1 MDSRLL
7 KLSMDFQDA
16 THVRIAATTHRTI
29 RENIAINNE
38 VIFASSL
45 RINGFETIV
54 RDGGHPIKCLLI
66 HGFSVFSIEFVWSK
80 SHDIFLWQCSSEF
93 LFRLIPMI
101 KVTLDPLNN
110 HLAIVTIFSV
120 RSLTCMLCASM

>member
-1 MDSRLL
+1 MDARLL

-45 RINGFETIV
+45 RIQDGFETSV
-54 RDGGHPIKCLLI
+54 NYGGRPIKCLLI
-66 HGFSVFSIEFVWSK
+66 DGFSVFSIDSVWSK
-80 SHDIFLWQCSSEF
+80 SHDIFDQSFGSAHQISC
-93 LFRLIPMI
+93 
-101 KVTLDPLNN
+101 LDQSPGLK
-110 HLAIVTIFSV
+110 
-120 RSLTCMLCASM
+120 